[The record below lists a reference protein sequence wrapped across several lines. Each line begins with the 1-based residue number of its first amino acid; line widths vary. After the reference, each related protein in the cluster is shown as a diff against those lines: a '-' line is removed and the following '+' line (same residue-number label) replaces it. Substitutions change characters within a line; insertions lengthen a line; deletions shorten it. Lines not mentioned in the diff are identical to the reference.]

1 MDEFNHRHAAPGSAA
16 VFPCT
21 PLQERLWRLAASNPH
36 GLNGA
41 MRWMVNGQLSHA
53 VAEAALQALVRRHE
67 ILRTGFREIGGRP
80 MQVVSPAA
88 AFKLRDID
96 LSFLPAQ
103 EGALRAEE
111 IGRLEAA
118 EPVDCQAAPL
128 LRASLL
134 RLDSGRSILLLT
146 FHALIADGWS
156 IGLFIQ
162 EFRAAA
168 SAIDAGASL
177 DTSEPDLQFADYAL
191 WQRELLASHAL
202 DASRAYW
209 QRVLRDATGTR
220 VAPDRSPDIAKGM
233 AKGERSEITSILVP
247 DTLFKTI
254 EDFARQHNV
263 TLFSLAAAS
272 LALMLH
278 RITGDREIVLGTQ
291 VANREEPESETLV
304 GPTVNAVTLRL
315 PVDQTSTPGDF
326 AVATAERI
334 RDALH
339 HQRLPFEVALGYS
352 RAREA
357 RTLHAINLVVHRSYS
372 GIAATEEGQSAS
384 FNLVSLPSCP
394 SGTQWDLNF
403 FLIGRDEGWRLS
415 CDADADLY
423 DAATAHGLV
432 EAWQRCLE
440 TLISTTPG
448 QRLADCAEL
457 DVVKPR
463 RRAEPAPPPA
473 SLASIPLHDPA
484 RQVIR
489 FNEHGTR
496 TPLIVLNN
504 RSVYFQLAQKLGAD
518 RPLIDIQLY
527 HPSGPIDLPALPFEA
542 YGAYALQL
550 IRWAQPRGPYV
561 LGGHCV
567 YGTLAFEVARQLQR
581 EGEAV
586 DLVVLFDSWAPGY
599 REAMS
604 PRDKKLRL
612 RRLQLYGYTTR
623 MKQSWRGEIGFDDIV
638 RKPILRR
645 LGLLPPDP
653 PPPKVEG
660 QWFDEYMS
668 MAAADYR
675 PGTYSGS
682 DVVLFRSAETLRGR
696 LFDELMGWEPLVR
709 RALRKVELASGHLEM
724 FREKPAG
731 EIAAVLDELLATP
744 SRL

>member
-1 MDEFNHRHAAPGSAA
+1 MSIDQFNQRDTAPGKAA

-21 PLQERLWRLAASNPH
+21 LLQERLWRLAASNPH

-41 MRWMVNGQLSHA
+41 MRWLVTGQLSHA

-67 ILRTGFREIGGRP
+67 ILRTEFREIGGRP
-80 MQVVSPAA
+80 MQVVSSTATL
-88 AFKLRDID
+88 KLRDID

-103 EGALRAEE
+103 EGAERAEE
-111 IGRLEAA
+111 IARLEAA
-118 EPVDCQAAPL
+118 EPVDCKAAPL

-134 RLDSGRSILLLT
+134 RLDSNRSILLLT

-156 IGLFIQ
+156 IGMLIR
-162 EFRAAA
+162 EFRATAD
-168 SAIDAGASL
+168 AIDAGAIV
-177 DTSEPDLQFADYAL
+177 DASEPDLQFADYAL
-191 WQRELLASHAL
+191 WQQELVASHTL

-209 QRVLRDATGTR
+209 QSSLRDATGTR
-220 VAPDRSPDIAKGM
+220 VPGDRSPDIS
-233 AKGERSEITSILVP
+233 KGERSEITSILVP
-247 DTLFKTI
+247 DTLFRTI

-278 RITGDREIVLGTQ
+278 RITGDKEIVFGTQ
-291 VANREEPESETLV
+291 VANREEPEAETLV

-315 PVDQTSTPGDF
+315 TVDQTCTPGDF
-326 AVATAERI
+326 SVAIAERV
-334 RDALH
+334 REALH
-339 HQRLPFEVALGYS
+339 HQRLPFEIALGYS

-372 GIAATEEGQSAS
+372 GIAATEEGQPAS
-384 FNLVSLPSCP
+384 FNLLSLRSYP
-394 SGTQWDLNF
+394 SGAQWDLNF

-415 CDADADLY
+415 CESDAELY

-432 EAWQRCLE
+432 EAWQRCLK
-440 TLISTTPG
+440 TLVSTMPG
-448 QRLADCAEL
+448 RRLADCDDL
-457 DVVKPR
+457 DALQPR
-463 RRAEPAPPPA
+463 RRAEPAPLPAPPA
-473 SLASIPLHDPA
+473 FIPLHDPA
-484 RQVIR
+484 KQVIR
-489 FNEHGTR
+489 FNEHGTK

-518 RPLIDIQLY
+518 RPVIDIQLY
-527 HPSGPIDLPALPFEA
+527 HPSGPIDLPRLPFEA

-581 EGEAV
+581 EGETV

-599 REAMS
+599 RETMS

-612 RRLQLYGYTTR
+612 RRLRLYGHTTR
-623 MKQSWRGEIGFDDIV
+623 LGQFRRGEIGLDDIV

-645 LGLLPPDP
+645 LGLLLPDP

-660 QWFDEYMS
+660 QWFDEYLS
-668 MAAADYR
+668 VAAANYR
-675 PGTYSGS
+675 PGTYGGS

-709 RALRKVELASGHLEM
+709 RALRKVELASGHLDM

-731 EIAAVLDELLATP
+731 EIVAVLDEVLAAR
-744 SRL
+744 SRP

>member
-1 MDEFNHRHAAPGSAA
+1 MSIDESNHREATPGSVAA
-16 VFPCT
+16 FPCT

-41 MRWMVNGQLSHA
+41 MRWLVNGQLSHG

-67 ILRTGFREIGGRP
+67 ILRTEFREIGGRP
-80 MQVVSPAA
+80 MQVVSPAV

-103 EGALRAEE
+103 EGAQRAEE
-111 IGRLEAA
+111 IARLEAS

-134 RLDSGRSILLLT
+134 RLDPSRSILLLT

-168 SAIDAGASL
+168 SAIDAGATL
-177 DTSEPDLQFADYAL
+177 DASEPDLQFADYAL
-191 WQRELLASHAL
+191 WQQALLASHAL
-202 DASRAYW
+202 DASRAFW
-209 QRVLRDATGTR
+209 QRALRDATGTR
-220 VAPDRSPDIAKGM
+220 VATDRSPGIVS
-233 AKGERSEITSILVP
+233 GERSEITSILVP
-247 DTLFKTI
+247 EALFRTI

-278 RITGDREIVLGTQ
+278 RVTGDREIVVGTQ
-291 VANREEPESETLV
+291 VANREEPEAETLV

-326 AVATAERI
+326 VVTTAERV
-334 RDALH
+334 REALH
-339 HQRLPFEVALGYS
+339 HQRLPFEVALSYS
-352 RAREA
+352 RARET

-372 GIAATEEGQSAS
+372 GWAATQEGQSAS
-384 FNLVSLPSCP
+384 FSLLSLPSYP

-403 FLIGRDEGWRLS
+403 FLIGRDEGWRMS
-415 CDADADLY
+415 CDSDADLY
-423 DAATAHGLV
+423 DAATAGRLV

-440 TLISTTPG
+440 TLVSTMPG
-448 QRLADCAEL
+448 RHLADCAGL
-457 DVVKPR
+457 DAIQPLR
-463 RRAEPAPPPA
+463 RVEPAPPPA
-473 SLASIPLHDPA
+473 SPASIPLHDPA

-489 FNEHGTR
+489 FNEHGAR
-496 TPLIVLNN
+496 TPLVVLNN

-518 RPLIDIQLY
+518 RPVIDIQLY

-542 YGAYALQL
+542 YGTYALQL

-581 EGEAV
+581 EGETV

-599 REAMS
+599 RETMS

-612 RRLQLYGYTTR
+612 RRLRRYGHTTR
-623 MKQSWRGEIGFDDIV
+623 LGQFRRGEIGLNDIV
-638 RKPILRR
+638 RKPIQRR

-668 MAAADYR
+668 VAAADYR
-675 PGTYSGS
+675 PGTYGGS

-709 RALRKVELASGHLEM
+709 RGLRKVEVASGHLEM
-724 FREKPAG
+724 FREEPAG
-731 EIAAVLDELLATP
+731 EIAAVLDEMLATG
-744 SRL
+744 LKG